1 MTPYDTRAW
10 EEITKWRQAKLSGE
24 ARKVLPQGVRD
35 QAQKLGRRAHRSAAA
50 VPGSAA
56 FEEALSTA
64 LSGLSDVASRAGM
77 ASVRTGAVVS
87 AFQKAGHEVADIDDV
102 RTVDLKAI
110 DKVRPQLALGY
121 MATAT
126 VEGAAA
132 GLAVSGGELAVVGGG
147 IFGAGAGAA
156 PGAGLVVG
164 TLAAD
169 AVAVLVGA
177 NRAVAHVAAYYG
189 YDVRQPEER
198 LIALGVLGLGT
209 AIGASKAA
217 AYIQLN
223 KLVQQ
228 LARRAAW
235 QQLRKSAVT
244 KVVEQVFLRLG
255 VRLTQRKL
263 GQAVPVL
270 GVVIGAGLNATL
282 LRTIVDD
289 AEHVYRERYLRDRY
303 GLEVSMPL
311 ADDGDAGIDVLEIF
325 EAEIV
330 DAELVD
336 DDVDDAPAGR
346 P

>member
-1 MTPYDTRAW
+1 MTPYDARAW
-10 EEITKWRQAKLSGE
+10 AEVGKWREGKLSGE
-24 ARKVLPQGVRD
+24 SRKVLPQGVRD
-35 QAQKLGRRAHRSAAA
+35 KAQRLGRGAQRSVAA
-50 VPGSAA
+50 VPGSAK
-56 FEEALSTA
+56 FEEALTTA
-64 LSGLSDVASRAGM
+64 LSGLTDVASRAAM

-87 AFQKAGHEVADIDDV
+87 AFQKAGHDVSDIDDV
-102 RTVDLKAI
+102 RTLDLRSI

-126 VEGAAA
+126 AEGAAA
-132 GLAVSGGELAVVGGG
+132 GLVVSGGELAVLGGG
-147 IFGAGAGAA
+147 IAGAGAGAA

-209 AIGASKAA
+209 AAGAAKAA

-223 KLVQQ
+223 NLVQQ

-235 QQLRKSAVT
+235 QQLRQSAVT
-244 KVVEQVFLRLG
+244 RVVEQVFTRLG

-270 GVVIGAGLNATL
+270 GVVIGAGMNAAL

-303 GLEVSMPL
+303 GFEIPATHMDA
-311 ADDGDAGIDVLEIF
+311 ADGVIDVLDIV
-325 EAEIV
+325 EAEIITDGE
-330 DAELVD
+330 DA
-336 DDVDDAPAGR
+336 ARA
-346 P
+346 